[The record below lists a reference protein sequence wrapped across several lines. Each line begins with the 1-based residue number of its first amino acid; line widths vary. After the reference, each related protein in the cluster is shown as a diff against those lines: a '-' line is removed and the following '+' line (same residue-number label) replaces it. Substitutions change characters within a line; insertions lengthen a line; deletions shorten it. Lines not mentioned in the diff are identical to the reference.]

1 MFSGLTQGSLVYIL
15 DKTKDLKYKVG
26 EVVGITQPKFGNNTF
41 NPSQPNTQTFVDIK
55 LKIDN
60 SVTDF
65 NAIPSANSL
74 VTYNNG
80 SLILS
85 ETKQGLQT
93 EIESIIQTR
102 KQALDNVE
110 QYRKD
115 IVDGENILK
124 ELNPQFAKDKAR
136 DDQIST
142 LNNKVSN
149 MEDTLNKIVTMLS
162 DSTKH

>member
-1 MFSGLTQGSLVYIL
+1 MFSGLTQGSLIYIL
-15 DKTKDLKYKVG
+15 DKAKGLKYNVG
-26 EVVGITQPKFGNNTF
+26 EVVGITQPKFGTTNF
-41 NPSQPNTQTFVDIK
+41 NPTHPNTQTFVDIK

-60 SVTDF
+60 VVNDF
-65 NAIPSANSL
+65 NSIPSTNSL

-80 SLILS
+80 SLVLS
-85 ETKQGLQT
+85 ETKQGLQN
-93 EIESIIQTR
+93 EVESIIQTR

-110 QYRKD
+110 QYKQD

-142 LNNKVSN
+142 LNDKVTN

-162 DSTKH
+162 SSTKH

>member
-1 MFSGLTQGSLVYIL
+1 MVTGCG
-15 DKTKDLKYKVG
+15 
-26 EVVGITQPKFGNNTF
+26 
-41 NPSQPNTQTFVDIK
+41 QPNTQTFVDIK
-55 LKIDN
+55 LKIDGVVN
-60 SVTDF
+60 DF
-65 NAIPSANSL
+65 NSIPSANSL

-102 KQALDNVE
+102 KQALDNIE
-110 QYRKD
+110 QYKKD

-124 ELNPQFAKDKAR
+124 KLNPQFAKDKAR

>member
-1 MFSGLTQGSLVYIL
+1 MF
-15 DKTKDLKYKVG
+15 
-26 EVVGITQPKFGNNTF
+26 FR
-41 NPSQPNTQTFVDIK
+41 
-55 LKIDN
+55 N
-60 SVTDF
+60 S
-65 NAIPSANSL
+65 IPSANSL

-93 EIESIIQTR
+93 EIKSIIQTR
-102 KQALDNVE
+102 KQALDNIE
-110 QYRKD
+110 QYKKD

-124 ELNPQFAKDKAR
+124 KLNPQIAKDKAR

-162 DSTKH
+162 DNTKH

>member
-102 KQALDNVE
+102 KQTLDNIE
-110 QYRKD
+110 QYKK
-115 IVDGENILK
+115 ILLTEK
-124 ELNPQFAKDKAR
+124 TFLKNL
-136 DDQIST
+136 IHN
-142 LNNKVSN
+142 L
-149 MEDTLNKIVTMLS
+149 LKIKLEMI
-162 DSTKH
+162 K

>member
-1 MFSGLTQGSLVYIL
+1 MFSGLTQGSLIYIL
-15 DKTKDLKYKVG
+15 DKTKDLQYKVG

-55 LKIDN
+55 LKIDGVVN
-60 SVTDF
+60 DF
-65 NAIPSANSL
+65 NSIPSANSL

-102 KQALDNVE
+102 KQALDNIE
-110 QYRKD
+110 QYKKRYC
-115 IVDGENILK
+115 
-124 ELNPQFAKDKAR
+124 
-136 DDQIST
+136 
-142 LNNKVSN
+142 
-149 MEDTLNKIVTMLS
+149 
-162 DSTKH
+162 

>member
-1 MFSGLTQGSLVYIL
+1 MFSALNQGSLIHIL

-26 EVVGITQPKFGNNTF
+26 EVVGITQPKFGTATF
-41 NPSQPNTQTFVDIK
+41 NPSQHNTQTFVDIK

-60 SVTDF
+60 VVNDF
-65 NAIPSANSL
+65 NSIPSNSSL
-74 VTYNNG
+74 ITYNNG

-110 QYRKD
+110 QYKKD

-136 DDQIST
+136 DDQIRT
-142 LNNKVSN
+142 LNDKVTN